1 MLGFTEPLPTKG
13 ESPMVLQGKAT
24 RLEIVNNP
32 LREASYSGNCA
43 NSIPNDY
50 FVICGWIFLE
60 HTS

>member
-50 FVICGWIFLE
+50 FVICG
-60 HTS
+60 